1 MRKSEDVLRKIIGE
15 AVNISLNE
23 AAGDDPEL
31 ERMERIA
38 AALNLST
45 ARGLSFTSALRAL
58 SPDDN
63 EFFTQNSADIRD
75 IMRGGAADLR
85 AEREQARAQSVVRS
99 GIPQPTQIY
108 RRDPEATAEKPEE
121 LSATLQDIEDR

>member
-15 AVNISLNE
+15 ALNFSLNE

-38 AALNLST
+38 AALKLST
-45 ARGLSFTSALRAL
+45 DRGLSFTSALRAL

-63 EFFTQNSADIRD
+63 DFFTQNSADIRD
-75 IMRGGAADLR
+75 IMSGGAADLR

-99 GIPQPTQIY
+99 GIPQPAQIY
-108 RRDPEATAEKPEE
+108 RRGPEAAAEKPEE
-121 LSATLQDIEDR
+121 PKAG